1 MFINEYS
8 RGVGIASEWQFLGDL
23 ALVFFVKH
31 GKLDW
36 CFFLPLPR
44 EPANIEFCHKGIA
57 VKLIWNRTKKLNV
70 GAARHKIVLTCG
82 KSLYLNRVNTLI

>member
-1 MFINEYS
+1 MMFINEYS

-36 CFFLPLPR
+36 CFFCLRRPGMCRFGFGVFSDRNLSV
-44 EPANIEFCHKGIA
+44 FMSG
-57 VKLIWNRTKKLNV
+57 
-70 GAARHKIVLTCG
+70 
-82 KSLYLNRVNTLI
+82 Y

>member
-31 GKLDW
+31 GKLD
-36 CFFLPLPR
+36 
-44 EPANIEFCHKGIA
+44 
-57 VKLIWNRTKKLNV
+57 
-70 GAARHKIVLTCG
+70 
-82 KSLYLNRVNTLI
+82 